1 MAIFLIRW
9 VKMWYWNQSGFLLW
23 RLDNVVP
30 RKLKSYRHEL
40 HCTPLLPSSLGY
52 QLRLACFVV
61 AGLRPVLWCPNI
73 YRASFILWVHVCACV
88 CVQVLTC
95 VHVYG
100 GQRSTSAVFSQE
112 LSSVHW
118 KHCPGAHGAGWAASG
133 IWLSRAEIK
142 MHAAMPA

>member
-1 MAIFLIRW
+1 MNSIVPPKRIVPTVL
-9 VKMWYWNQSGFLLW
+9 GLLCSCW
-23 RLDNVVP
+23 AEAGSLMP
-30 RKLKSYRHEL
+30 KYLQGKFY
-40 HCTPLLPSSLGY
+40 SLGT
-52 QLRLACFVV
+52 C
-61 AGLRPVLWCPNI
+61 
-73 YRASFILWVHVCACV
+73 VCMCV

-142 MHAAMPA
+142 THAAMPA